1 MRALSLSFF
10 TSYIPE
16 EDKNL
21 TRDRGHEGNSG
32 NTTVD
37 RPFGDVYV
45 NGFDFDIELNNGYSQ
60 YYPAMIATLR
70 DAFATDPDNTYYITG
85 APQCPIPEP
94 NMGVIIGNATFDYLW
109 VQWYNNNNYSVD
121 PCALPFNG
129 NAPFNCE

>member
-1 MRALSLSFF
+1 M
-10 TSYIPE
+10 
-16 EDKNL
+16 
-21 TRDRGHEGNSG
+21 
-32 NTTVD
+32 D

-70 DAFATDPDNTYYITG
+70 ENFLSDPDHTYYITG

-129 NAPFNCE
+129 NAPFNCEFKSFPGEGKDFHEIYLGLSLEHGDWC

>member
-1 MRALSLSFF
+1 M
-10 TSYIPE
+10 
-16 EDKNL
+16 
-21 TRDRGHEGNSG
+21 G
-32 NTTVD
+32 

-45 NGFDFDIELNNGYSQ
+45 NGFDFDIELNDGYSQ
-60 YYPAMIATLR
+60 YYPAMISTLR
-70 DAFATDPDNTYYITG
+70 DNFATDPDNTYYITG

-109 VQWYNNNNYSVD
+109 VQWYNNNNYSAD